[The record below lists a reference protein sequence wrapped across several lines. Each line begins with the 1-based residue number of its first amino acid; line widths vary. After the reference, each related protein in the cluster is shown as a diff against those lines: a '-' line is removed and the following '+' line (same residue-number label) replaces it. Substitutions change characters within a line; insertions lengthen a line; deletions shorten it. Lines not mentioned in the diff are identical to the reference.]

1 MLNHPKCLIG
11 NVNDGSTTVSLGGLI
26 DIESIAGDLYKF
38 CDIEGVHLGVILDP
52 FNDVHETDEDDNVA
66 TIPVTVTD
74 CAGMYP
80 RGKRGRIKTSV

>member
-1 MLNHPKCLIG
+1 MN
-11 NVNDGSTTVSLGGLI
+11 LGGLI

-38 CDIEGVHLGVILDP
+38 CDLEGVHLGVILDP

-74 CAGMYP
+74 CAGMY
-80 RGKRGRIKTSV
+80 S